1 MSARVALTLAG
12 AATLALTACG
22 DSPVAAKPAAQ
33 ASSSECAAVA
43 KSWPKTVAGLDS
55 YPNSA
60 DSTTVHA
67 WGKNADDALIARC
80 GVTSPG
86 PTSDACFSANDVDWV
101 QIPVSGGTRYVTYGR
116 EPAIEVL
123 VPSSANLDGTLLA
136 AFAPAAK
143 KIAQGHHRCS

>member
-1 MSARVALTLAG
+1 MIF
-12 AATLALTACG
+12 
-22 DSPVAAKPAAQ
+22 SPAW
-33 ASSSECAAVA
+33 
-43 KSWPKTVAGLDS
+43 WPKTVSGLDS
-55 YPNSA
+55 YPDSANSP
-60 DSTTVHA
+60 TVHA
-67 WGKNADDALIARC
+67 WGKHADEALIARC

-143 KIAQGHHRCS
+143 KIAQGPHRCS